1 MGKRWFSCLSKNKSL
16 GSVNADFPASGCA
29 RAITGAKRGAMND
42 NSIRFGDYV
51 AEPRDNGDYYL
62 HHPNGGGAMA
72 TLAEVAAIKGIIK
85 EREYSA
91 WLQGECDKAVDA
103 LYKCNAEVAA
113 LRAQL
118 HTEIEQR
125 QFVGDLITNMP
136 HARLAAEFEEFKAEV
151 AAANLREEPHAQPC
165 PCAWCRLERDNQGE
179 Q

>member
-1 MGKRWFSCLSKNKSL
+1 
-16 GSVNADFPASGCA
+16 
-29 RAITGAKRGAMND
+29 MND

-151 AAANLREEPHAQPC
+151 ADALAALREGYALR
-165 PCAWCRLERDNQGE
+165 ADGE
-179 Q
+179 GTSIPWLAATDLARQELDATMNALGLGAKEK

>member
-1 MGKRWFSCLSKNKSL
+1 
-16 GSVNADFPASGCA
+16 
-29 RAITGAKRGAMND
+29 MND

-179 Q
+179 TMSELTRAVMTADPAVIAEAAWQAIQPSK

>member
-1 MGKRWFSCLSKNKSL
+1 MTEYIYASDAIFRRDQPDAISGELIYDEVDGVNGQRIISL
-16 GSVNADFPASGCA
+16 LETVDGLRAEITAERQASE
-29 RAITGAKRGAMND
+29 R
-42 NSIRFGDYV
+42 
-51 AEPRDNGDYYL
+51 
-62 HHPNGGGAMA
+62 
-72 TLAEVAAIKGIIK
+72 EVAAIKGIIK